1 MSSEIDESKRRRY
14 FRLDARVK
22 LEMKKKNCNHIKT
35 ADSKQN
41 SNMAV
46 AEKEI

>member
-22 LEMKKKNCNHIKT
+22 LEMKKNCNHIKT
-35 ADSKQN
+35 ADSKEN
-41 SNMAV
+41 SNKAV
-46 AEKEI
+46 DEEEI